1 MKEFTEP
8 EFLSG
13 LSGFR
18 FSLVTG
24 IVAMAVVWMVT
35 PFVVRF
41 AIAKGA
47 VDDPTRDERRVHKE
61 VTPRWGG
68 IGIFL
73 GIVIAIGLMLP
84 FAFPFRPFPPYLLAM
99 GFFGLLIV
107 LMGAWDDLVQL
118 SAKAQLG
125 YLLAAGLGVQFFF
138 SDVGRVQISGLNI
151 PLSGPGDQWLPLGWI
166 AFPATAIYIFVVT
179 KTMDTIDG
187 IDGLAGGIA
196 AIAATTLSVIATFEQ
211 QPRVALIAAAIAGA
225 SIGFLRYNFNP
236 AKIFMGTGGAQVL
249 GFLLACLSIVGAFK
263 TAAALAILV
272 PLMVFAIPLF
282 DAAFVVVRRLLTGTP
297 LTQPDKRHLH
307 HTLLGKGF
315 SQKQTVWILYLIA
328 MAVSG
333 LLLYLVRT
341 NS

>member
-1 MKEFTEP
+1 MREARRERVYRARISFGP
-8 EFLSG
+8 EW
-13 LSGFR
+13 
-18 FSLVTG
+18 FSIFIG
-24 IVAMAVVWMVT
+24 
-35 PFVVRF
+35 
-41 AIAKGA
+41 
-47 VDDPTRDERRVHKE
+47 DPTRDERRVHKDI
-61 VTPRWGG
+61 TPRWGG

-138 SDVGRVQISGLNI
+138 SDVGRVQISGFNI
-151 PLSGPGDQWLPLGWI
+151 PLAGPGDQWFPLGWV

>member
-151 PLSGPGDQWLPLGWI
+151 PLAGPGDQWLPLGWI

-196 AIAATTLSVIATFEQ
+196 AIAATTLSLIATFEQ